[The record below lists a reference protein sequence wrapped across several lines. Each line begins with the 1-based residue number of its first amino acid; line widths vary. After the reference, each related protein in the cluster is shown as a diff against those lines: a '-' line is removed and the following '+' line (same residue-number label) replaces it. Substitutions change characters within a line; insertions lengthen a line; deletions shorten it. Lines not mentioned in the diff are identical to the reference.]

1 MQLALKGAD
10 RETAGK
16 ENRWS
21 FEHGRRKVGRSH
33 DCDWQIDD
41 GERRVS
47 KLHCTLTRDR
57 DGFVIVDQSANGT
70 LVDGQ
75 LLLEGES
82 ARLKDGSQINIAG
95 QIFTVAISG
104 DADME
109 FSDPDA
115 KLRVSDETLTIS
127 AILSDIAPNG
137 RSARGV
143 LGEAASN
150 DDWPQEAAEKPK
162 SRAKSM
168 SRNVTIGWNE
178 PPSTGGFGTV
188 LPDDWNDEPVESS
201 KHEHT
206 DALNTPVMVS
216 RPAPRQSSQDFDAV
230 FESKAGNFDADEELP
245 ATVSVTPEP
254 IAELLAQLERE
265 SAECLAVLDIE
276 PAPARDRHSPL
287 GGRIEALIQQQRQLA
302 ATLETMIGTCTQQLE
317 PRLLEA
323 KADTGNDLRS
333 KIERKDWRGM
343 ITRTD
348 YWTVYK
354 KQFEEG
360 GRQLSVREF
369 LQRAARG
376 EAAPASIPEIVAGEE
391 GVNQSNEA

>member
-21 FEHGRRKVGRSH
+21 FEHGRRKVGRSR

-57 DGFVIVDQSANGT
+57 DGFIIVDQSANGT

-82 ARLKDGSQINIAG
+82 ARLRDGSQINIAG

-109 FSDPDA
+109 FGDPDA

-150 DDWPQEAAEKPK
+150 DDWPQEASEKPK
-162 SRAKSM
+162 SRSKSM

-230 FESKAGNFDADEELP
+230 FESNAGNSDAGEELP
-245 ATVSVTPEP
+245 ATVSVTAEP

-287 GGRIEALIQQQRQLA
+287 SGRIEALIQQQRQLA
-302 ATLETMIGTCTQQLE
+302 AALETMIGTCTQQLE